1 MGQERVVALL
11 ARQLAFYQRAA
22 PRYDEKGAPDQLVH
36 EVLGRLQ
43 GSVDLTCDVLE
54 IACGAGQWTA
64 RFADLS
70 RSVTALDGAP
80 AMVEFARRRLSGP
93 AASRVEFV
101 CADVFGW
108 RPERLYGVVFFAFWL
123 SHVPPAQ
130 FAAFWELVADCLA
143 PGGQVA
149 FVDTSPDEAA
159 FEDDLDATS
168 EVPTARRR
176 LPDGSEHRVVKV
188 LHDPDE
194 LARRLA
200 GLGWAA
206 HVEPLGGTF
215 FVGWAQ
221 RV

>member
-1 MGQERVVALL
+1 MGPERAAALL

-22 PRYDEKGAPDQLVH
+22 ARYDQKGAPDQLVH
-36 EVLGRLQ
+36 EGLARLRAP
-43 GSVDLTCDVLE
+43 VDLSGDLLE
-54 IACGAGQWTA
+54 IACGAGQWTVRLA
-64 RFADLS
+64 ELS
-70 RSVTALDGAP
+70 HSVTALDGAP
-80 AMVEFARRRLSGP
+80 AMLELARRRLP
-93 AASRVEFV
+93 ASAVGRVDFV

-108 RPERLYGVVFFAFWL
+108 RPKRLYGAVFFAFWL
-123 SHVPPAQ
+123 SHVPPTR
-130 FAAFWELVADCLA
+130 FAAFWDLVAGCLT

-149 FVDTSPDEAA
+149 FVDTGPGEAA
-159 FEDDLDATS
+159 FEDDLDAGS

-194 LARRLA
+194 LARLLA

-206 HVEPLGGTF
+206 HVEPLAETF

-221 RV
+221 RA